1 MATPH
6 VAGAVTPY
14 LAQNPLALPQRVFDA
29 VLATAST
36 GQLSSIGSI
45 GSGSPNRL
53 LYSPALTD

>member
-6 VAGAVTPY
+6 VAGAVAPY

-36 GQLSSIGSI
+36 GQLNSI

-53 LYSPALTD
+53 LYTPALTD

>member
-6 VAGAVTPY
+6 VAGAVAPY
-14 LAQNPLALPQRVFDA
+14 LAQNLLALPQRVFDA

-36 GQLSSIGSI
+36 GQLNSI

-53 LYSPALTD
+53 LYTPALTD